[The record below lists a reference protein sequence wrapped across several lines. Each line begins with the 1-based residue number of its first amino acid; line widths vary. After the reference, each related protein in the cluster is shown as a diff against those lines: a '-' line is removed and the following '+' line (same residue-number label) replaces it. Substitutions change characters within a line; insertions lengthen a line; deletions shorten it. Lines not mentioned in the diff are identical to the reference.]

1 MQNEMNLI
9 AKEILNKCKFYSPKQ
24 EDKKKIYKLNI
35 KHIFF

>member
-24 EDKKKIYKLNI
+24 EDKKKFIN
-35 KHIFF
+35 